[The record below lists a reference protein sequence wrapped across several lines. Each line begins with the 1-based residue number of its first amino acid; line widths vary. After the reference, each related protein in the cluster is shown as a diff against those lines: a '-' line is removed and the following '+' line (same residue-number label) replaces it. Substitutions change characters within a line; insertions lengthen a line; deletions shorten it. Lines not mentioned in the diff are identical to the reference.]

1 MELGLALEV
10 MPVAHAFVLLSR
22 ADHVDVVKAC
32 LSLPIAE
39 AEVLSSSMDTAR
51 PTEPAPLSALEAA
64 VSRIRAADDFPAIS
78 GKIQQLME
86 VLNDEDTHV
95 QRLANLVIQDYSLTL
110 KLLRTAHS
118 FRFNRS
124 GVAVVSATHAI
135 VMMGARA
142 VRDLVSTITL
152 FEHFQRKS
160 PGLRP
165 LLMLSLLSAN
175 HARELTA
182 SSGRGEE
189 AYLLGML
196 RNLGEV
202 LVACY
207 MPAEYAAIL
216 KDMSG
221 RKCDALAS
229 CRRILQ
235 FEYEELARA
244 VVAEWQMPDKVTRVL
259 SESAKDEPICKVVNF
274 AHKLTSAVYREGTG
288 PSNQAVNLLLQ
299 MYPELGLTKDEV
311 AGVLKG
317 GIEGTKETFKQAGV
331 HLNALKLQ
339 HQMTAALIEHPDA
352 VAPIPADDPLREESL
367 PAADVVT
374 RTVTEARRAVENDS
388 VDLNSVILMIL
399 EATMTAGSFDRAV
412 LALVSSTRC
421 DVTARLGLGHA
432 REEFLARFRFPLG
445 PGGGPIGMAVSRR
458 QELTIAKS
466 WELMR
471 DEQRLLA
478 TMGAGAL
485 VMVPI
490 AINGRTVGALYADTT
505 RTEPPSESAVAVVR
519 QMRDAIVAGMLRRG
533 GRASQAP
540 PAA

>member
-1 MELGLALEV
+1 MA
-10 MPVAHAFVLLSR
+10 
-22 ADHVDVVKAC
+22 
-32 LSLPIAE
+32 
-39 AEVLSSSMDTAR
+39 TAR
-51 PTEPAPLSALEAA
+51 PTTPTPPTALEAA
-64 VSRIRAADDFPAIS
+64 VSRIRAADDFPAVS

-86 VLNDEDTHV
+86 VLKNEDAHV
-95 QRLANLVIQDYSLTL
+95 QRLANLIIQDYSLTL

-124 GVAVVSATHAI
+124 GVAMVSATHAI
-135 VMMGARA
+135 VMMGASA
-142 VRDLVSTITL
+142 VRDLVSGITL

-160 PGLRP
+160 PALRP

-207 MPAEYAAIL
+207 MPAEYAAVL
-216 KDMSG
+216 KDMAD
-221 RKCDALAS
+221 RKCAAS
-229 CRRILQ
+229 VSSRRILH
-235 FEYEELARA
+235 FDYEELARA
-244 VVAEWQMPDKVTRVL
+244 VTTEWQMPEKVTRVL
-259 SESAKDEPICKVVNF
+259 SSESPNDDSICKAVTF
-274 AHKLTSAVYREGTG
+274 AHKLTSAVYREGAG
-288 PSNQAVNLLLQ
+288 PSNHAVQLLIQ
-299 MYPELGLTKDEV
+299 KYPELGLTKEEV

-331 HLNALKLQ
+331 HLNALQLQ

-352 VAPIPADDPLREESL
+352 VAPDAGDDSRPDEPMQPS
-367 PAADVVT
+367 DVVL
-374 RTVTEARRAVENDS
+374 RTITEARRAAEENDT

-412 LALVSSTRC
+412 LALVSSTRS

-432 REEFLARFRFPLG
+432 REDFLSRFRFALG
-445 PGGGPIGMAVSRR
+445 PGGGPIGIAVSRR

-466 WELMR
+466 WELVR

-490 AINGRTVGALYADTT
+490 GINGRTIGALYADTK
-505 RTEPPSESAVAVVR
+505 RTSAPSESSIAVVR
-519 QMRDAIVAGMLRRG
+519 QMRDAIVAGMIRRG
-533 GRASQAP
+533 GRASQSS